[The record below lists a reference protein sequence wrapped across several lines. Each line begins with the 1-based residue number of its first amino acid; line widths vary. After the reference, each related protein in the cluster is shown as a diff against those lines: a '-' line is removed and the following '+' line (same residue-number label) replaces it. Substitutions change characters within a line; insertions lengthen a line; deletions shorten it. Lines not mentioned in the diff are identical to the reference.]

1 LNPNQIGGRTP
12 AASGR
17 SGTVFF
23 GYLWKELRRRR
34 KQAIVVSLG
43 LGLGIG
49 LVVAVSAMASG
60 VQQAQ
65 ASVLHSLYGVGTDI
79 SVTHTE
85 DQGSGP
91 GGFQVAGR
99 DGPGFS
105 RDQIVSTPGDATF
118 AASEAAAIA
127 DLDGVSKAAGG
138 LNLSVIHVK
147 GKLPTFTPG
156 DGKGGVITAPST
168 QTQPGRLNVASYSI
182 AGVDVTATD
191 VGPLSSVAIKDGRSF
206 TSSDAKAFVA
216 ILDES
221 YARGKGLGVG
231 DTFKIDGTTFTV
243 VGIAGSTAEGSGS
256 DVSMPLARAQ
266 ALAGEKGKVNTV
278 YVKASGSSAIATAR
292 KAIAHAYPDATVSTA
307 SDLAKQVT
315 GSLSS
320 ASDLA
325 TKLGSWLSIA
335 ALVAAIALASLLT
348 FSAVGRRVRELG
360 TLKALGWRTPRVVGQ
375 VMGES
380 LVQGLVGGALGI
392 GLGTAA
398 AWVVTRVA
406 PELTANVSAAAG
418 GPTGST
424 GPGGGP
430 FAQAGDA
437 LGNTVSVVLHAPV
450 SAGLVATAI
459 GLSLAGGVVAGVF
472 GGWRAARLRPA
483 DAMRQVV

>member
-1 LNPNQIGGRTP
+1 
-12 AASGR
+12 
-17 SGTVFF
+17 VFF
-23 GYLWKELRRRR
+23 SYLWKELRRRR

-65 ASVLHSLYGVGTDI
+65 ASVLHYLYGVGTDI
-79 SVTHTE
+79 TVTETAE
-85 DQGSGP
+85 PDSGP
-91 GGFQVAGR
+91 GGFQVSGGD
-99 DGPGFS
+99 DGGFS
-105 RDQIVSTPGDATF
+105 RDRIVSTPGDATF
-118 AASEAAAIA
+118 PASEAAAIA
-127 DLDGVSKAAGG
+127 DLDGVSDAAGG

-156 DGKGGVITAPST
+156 SDTGGVVTVPPSG
-168 QTQPGRLNVASYSI
+168 QTQPGRLNVTSYSI

-191 VGPLSSVAIKDGRSF
+191 VGPLSSVTIADGRAF
-206 TSSDAKAFVA
+206 TSTDAKAFVA
-216 ILDES
+216 ILDQS
-221 YARGKGLGVG
+221 YAEQRDLAVD

-243 VGIAGSTAEGSGS
+243 VGIAGTTAEGSGS
-256 DVSMPLARAQ
+256 DVYLPLARAQ
-266 ALAGEKGKVNTV
+266 SLAGEKGNVNTV
-278 YVKASGSSAIATAR
+278 YVKATSSSAIATASR
-292 KAIAHAYPDATVSTA
+292 AIQRAYPDSTVSTA
-307 SDLAKQVT
+307 SDLAEQVT

-348 FSAVGRRVRELG
+348 LSAVGRRVRELG

-375 VMGES
+375 VMGEAV
-380 LVQGLVGGALGI
+380 VQGLVGGALGI
-392 GLGTAA
+392 GLGTVA

-406 PELTANVSAAAG
+406 PELTANVSSAATG
-418 GPTGST
+418 GPSVGV
-424 GPGGGP
+424 GPRAGP
-430 FAQAGDA
+430 IAQAGGLLSD
-437 LGNTVSVVLHAPV
+437 TVSVVLHAPV
-450 SAGLVATAI
+450 SASLVATAI

>member
-1 LNPNQIGGRTP
+1 
-12 AASGR
+12 
-17 SGTVFF
+17 VFF

-34 KQAIVVSLG
+34 KQTIVVSVG

-79 SVTHTE
+79 TVTQTAGQ
-85 DQGSGP
+85 DSGP
-91 GGFQVAGR
+91 GGFRVGNG
-99 DGPGFS
+99 DGQGFS
-105 RDQIVSTPGDATF
+105 RDQVVSTPGDATF
-118 AASEAAAIA
+118 GASEAAAIA

-138 LNLSVIHVK
+138 LNLRVIHVK
-147 GKLPTFTPG
+147 GQLPTFTPG
-156 DGKGGVITAPST
+156 DATGGGFTAPSG
-168 QTQPGRLNVASYSI
+168 QTQPGRLNVTTYSV
-182 AGVDVTATD
+182 AGVDVNAAD
-191 VGPLSSVAIKDGRSF
+191 VGPLSSVSIKNGRSF
-206 TSSDAKAFVA
+206 ASSDTKAFVA

-221 YARGKGLGVG
+221 YAEEKGLGVG
-231 DTFKIDGTTFTV
+231 DTFTIDGTTFSV
-243 VGIAGSTAEGSGS
+243 VGIAGTTAEGSGS
-256 DVSMPLARAQ
+256 DVYMPLARAQ
-266 ALAGEKGKVNTV
+266 VLAGEKGKVNTV
-278 YVKASGSSAIATAR
+278 YVKASSSSTIATAR
-292 KAIAHAYPDATVSTA
+292 KAIAQTYPDATVSTA

-315 GSLSS
+315 GSLSG

-325 TKLGSWLSIA
+325 TRLGSWLSIA
-335 ALVAAIALASLLT
+335 ALVAATALASLLT
-348 FSAVGRRVRELG
+348 ISAVGRRVRELG
-360 TLKALGWRTPRVVGQ
+360 TLKALGWRTRRVVGQ

-398 AWVVTRVA
+398 ARVVTRVA
-406 PELTANVSAAAG
+406 PELTASVSAATG
-418 GPTGST
+418 GRTVGA

-430 FAQAGDA
+430 LAQAGNA
-437 LGNTVSVVLHAPV
+437 LGNTVSVALHAPV

-459 GLSLAGGVVAGVF
+459 GLSVAGGVVAGVF